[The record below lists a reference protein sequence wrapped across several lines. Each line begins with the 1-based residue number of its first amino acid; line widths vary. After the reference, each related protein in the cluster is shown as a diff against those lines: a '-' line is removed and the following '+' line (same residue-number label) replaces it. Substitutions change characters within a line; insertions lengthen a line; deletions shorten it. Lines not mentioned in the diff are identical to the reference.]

1 MRQNLA
7 LVLGLQGK
15 FAEAEDLL
23 RRDLSPEDASANI
36 ASIRE
41 MIAQSDTW
49 RDIQAGATKARAQ
62 KR

>member
-1 MRQNLA
+1 MRQNLV

-49 RDIQAGATKARAQ
+49 RDIQAGAAKSGGRG
-62 KR
+62 R